1 MFGMALIVPRE
12 DPDHPTIGHPA
23 TAARTCHALQ
33 LMAQQLQAFEA
44 AFDGGEVGTR
54 DAVDLGTG
62 LIGIIRQHQQLTDL
76 LEAEPKLPSVA
87 DEVQTIQMLDRVA
100 PLIAAGAPRLRHHAD
115 TLIVADGLYR
125 AAGTSGQSTDRKPI
139 WHRRSRLNLQ
149 RL

>member
-12 DPDHPTIGHPA
+12 DPNHPAISHPA
-23 TAARTCHALQ
+23 TATRARHTLQ
-33 LMAQQLQAFEA
+33 LMAQQLQTSEA
-44 AFDGGEVGTR
+44 AFDGGEVGAC

-62 LIGIIRQHQQLTDL
+62 LIGIIRQGQQLTDL
-76 LEAEPKLPSVA
+76 LEAEPKLPGVA
-87 DEVQTIQMLDRVA
+87 DEAQTIQMLGGVA
-100 PLIAAGAPRLRHHAD
+100 PLIAAGATRLRHHAD

-125 AAGTSGQSTDRKPI
+125 AAGASGQRTDREPI